1 MNRRSHWRRRT
12 RIRAA
17 SFLTAAFAVVLG
29 FAVQNHM
36 RAQQYQY
43 LLDTGYRHAFAE
55 LATAAGELDT
65 ALQKAS
71 YATTPA
77 LFSSLCTQ
85 AYGKALSAQMA
96 LGELPYGNVELE
108 QTAAFLAKAG
118 DYAMALSRG
127 AYDAQTCTQ
136 EERSGLHALAQ
147 TASTLADALQSL
159 QSDLDGRTVTLED
172 LEAVRSRLS
181 GVSGASAPVTAGS
194 AFQTVEADFPEVP
207 ALVYDG
213 PFSEHLSNRTPKC
226 LEGLPLAGQ
235 DEARAAAA
243 AFLDLRP
250 EIFTVVSDGAGALP
264 TWGFSA
270 AVDGGEVYVEV
281 TKQGAQVLQVTNSRP
296 VSGAALSR
304 EAAIQAAA
312 EFLLQRGYANMDHSY
327 SIDLGDVLTV
337 HFAPRQ
343 DGVYCYPDLI
353 KVSVA
358 LDNGGLI
365 GFQSEGYLMNHRI
378 RDLPAPAVTADQARS
393 AVGDALKVLAHQLA
407 VIPTGGEHEVLC
419 HEFKCETETGSHMLV
434 YLNAATGQ
442 EENILLLLEDESGT
456 LTL

>member
-1 MNRRSHWRRRT
+1 M
-12 RIRAA
+12 
-17 SFLTAAFAVVLG
+17 
-29 FAVQNHM
+29 
-36 RAQQYQY
+36 
-43 LLDTGYRHAFAE
+43 
-55 LATAAGELDT
+55 
-65 ALQKAS
+65 
-71 YATTPA
+71 
-77 LFSSLCTQ
+77 
-85 AYGKALSAQMA
+85 
-96 LGELPYGNVELE
+96 
-108 QTAAFLAKAG
+108 
-118 DYAMALSRG
+118 
-127 AYDAQTCTQ
+127 
-136 EERSGLHALAQ
+136 
-147 TASTLADALQSL
+147 
-159 QSDLDGRTVTLED
+159 
-172 LEAVRSRLS
+172 
-181 GVSGASAPVTAGS
+181 
-194 AFQTVEADFPEVP
+194 
-207 ALVYDG
+207 
-213 PFSEHLSNRTPKC
+213 
-226 LEGLPLAGQ
+226 
-235 DEARAAAA
+235 
-243 AFLDLRP
+243 
-250 EIFTVVSDGAGALP
+250 VSDGAGALP

>member
-159 QSDLDGRTVTLED
+159 QSDLDGRTVTLEIWRRYAPASPAFPAR
-172 LEAVRSRLS
+172 LLRSRRAPRFRRWRQIS
-181 GVSGASAPVTAGS
+181 RRCPPWSTTAPSPSTCPTARPSAWKG
-194 AFQTVEADFPEVP
+194 
-207 ALVYDG
+207 
-213 PFSEHLSNRTPKC
+213 C
-226 LEGLPLAGQ
+226 LWAGQ
-235 DEARAAAA
+235 DEARR
-243 AFLDLRP
+243 RP
-250 EIFTVVSDGAGALP
+250 RPFWTCARRSSHWSP
-264 TWGFSA
+264 TGRAPCPPGGFSA

-365 GFQSEGYLMNHRI
+365 GFQSEGYLMNHRV

>member
-226 LEGLPLAGQ
+226 LEGLPLAG
-235 DEARAAAA
+235 
-243 AFLDLRP
+243 P
-250 EIFTVVSDGAGALP
+250 G
-264 TWGFSA
+264 
-270 AVDGGEVYVEV
+270 
-281 TKQGAQVLQVTNSRP
+281 
-296 VSGAALSR
+296 
-304 EAAIQAAA
+304 
-312 EFLLQRGYANMDHSY
+312 
-327 SIDLGDVLTV
+327 
-337 HFAPRQ
+337 
-343 DGVYCYPDLI
+343 
-353 KVSVA
+353 
-358 LDNGGLI
+358 
-365 GFQSEGYLMNHRI
+365 
-378 RDLPAPAVTADQARS
+378 
-393 AVGDALKVLAHQLA
+393 
-407 VIPTGGEHEVLC
+407 
-419 HEFKCETETGSHMLV
+419 
-434 YLNAATGQ
+434 
-442 EENILLLLEDESGT
+442 
-456 LTL
+456 

>member
-136 EERSGLHALAQ
+136 
-147 TASTLADALQSL
+147 
-159 QSDLDGRTVTLED
+159 
-172 LEAVRSRLS
+172 AVSY
-181 GVSGASAPVTAGS
+181 T
-194 AFQTVEADFPEVP
+194 
-207 ALVYDG
+207 
-213 PFSEHLSNRTPKC
+213 HLT
-226 LEGLPLAGQ
+226 
-235 DEARAAAA
+235 
-243 AFLDLRP
+243 
-250 EIFTVVSDGAGALP
+250 LP
-264 TWGFSA
+264 TKA
-270 AVDGGEVYVEV
+270 
-281 TKQGAQVLQVTNSRP
+281 
-296 VSGAALSR
+296 
-304 EAAIQAAA
+304 
-312 EFLLQRGYANMDHSY
+312 
-327 SIDLGDVLTV
+327 
-337 HFAPRQ
+337 
-343 DGVYCYPDLI
+343 
-353 KVSVA
+353 
-358 LDNGGLI
+358 
-365 GFQSEGYLMNHRI
+365 
-378 RDLPAPAVTADQARS
+378 
-393 AVGDALKVLAHQLA
+393 
-407 VIPTGGEHEVLC
+407 
-419 HEFKCETETGSHMLV
+419 
-434 YLNAATGQ
+434 
-442 EENILLLLEDESGT
+442 
-456 LTL
+456 